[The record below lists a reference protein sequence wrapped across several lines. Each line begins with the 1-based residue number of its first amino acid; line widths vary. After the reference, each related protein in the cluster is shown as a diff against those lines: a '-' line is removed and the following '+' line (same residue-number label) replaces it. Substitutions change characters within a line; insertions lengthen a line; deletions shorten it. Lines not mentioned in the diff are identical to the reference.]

1 MTFLLLII
9 CEFSNVL
16 KKAKTVKGSWGRW
29 VFFRLKSLESL
40 KTHGR
45 KNQWWKN
52 QLRRNQRWNLRSI
65 WTTLLVFSSIAVW
78 KIGQNTNH
86 TSLVI
91 SFEQHLFKWPRDI
104 NCYLSWEL
112 AINNLTLFLASI
124 LDWVGVKQEADW
136 EVDPMHKLLNC
147 RNHQT
152 WIWGWS
158 GRRRR
163 SRLNLWNIWRKFGGN
178 WRKRFG
184 RAATLMQKRW
194 TPWTQFRFSFVW
206 AILFCC

>member
-1 MTFLLLII
+1 MVFKKII
-9 CEFSNVL
+9 FQNSLMANETPSRPPPLHGKFHLKFPFWFSAPFPYPTRWPSYCSLVSSAMYL
-16 KKAKTVKGSWGRW
+16 KTVKGSWGRW

-45 KNQWWKN
+45 KYQWWKN
-52 QLRRNQRWNLRSI
+52 QWRRNQRWNLRSI

-112 AINNLTLFLASI
+112 ATDNLTLFLASI
-124 LDWVGVKQEADW
+124 LDWVGV
-136 EVDPMHKLLNC
+136 
-147 RNHQT
+147 
-152 WIWGWS
+152 
-158 GRRRR
+158 
-163 SRLNLWNIWRKFGGN
+163 
-178 WRKRFG
+178 
-184 RAATLMQKRW
+184 
-194 TPWTQFRFSFVW
+194 
-206 AILFCC
+206 

>member
-86 TSLVI
+86 TNLVI
-91 SFEQHLFKWPRDI
+91 SFKQHLFKWPRDI
-104 NCYLSWEL
+104 NCYLSWEPQL
-112 AINNLTLFLASI
+112 ITWLYFWHLFRIELEYNKKLIEKLMESINFSTVLITKHGFGG
-124 LDWVGVKQEADW
+124 W
-136 EVDPMHKLLNC
+136 
-147 RNHQT
+147 
-152 WIWGWS
+152 WGKWW
-158 GRRRR
+158 R
-163 SRLNLWNIWRKFGGN
+163 SRFNLWNIWRKLEEKIWQGCHFN
-178 WRKRFG
+178 AEKMNS
-184 RAATLMQKRW
+184 LN
-194 TPWTQFRFSFVW
+194 S
-206 AILFCC
+206 I

>member
-1 MTFLLLII
+1 MGLSWRVWWQPDGHSSADPDTSTPSPHNHW
-9 CEFSNVL
+9 CSNLPFPGNYPTRWPSYCSLVSSAMYL
-16 KKAKTVKGSWGRW
+16 KKVKGSWGRW

-112 AINNLTLFLASI
+112 ATDNLTLFLASI
-124 LDWVGVKQEADW
+124 LDWVGV
-136 EVDPMHKLLNC
+136 
-147 RNHQT
+147 
-152 WIWGWS
+152 
-158 GRRRR
+158 
-163 SRLNLWNIWRKFGGN
+163 
-178 WRKRFG
+178 
-184 RAATLMQKRW
+184 
-194 TPWTQFRFSFVW
+194 
-206 AILFCC
+206 